1 VTPGEDHI
9 TSFHTEQVEDIDE
22 NVELFAVIGT
32 KINLRKWV
40 KNHESQVGERDK
52 LKLKAV
58 VLYDGIDKDVYMIQS
73 VRFVTEDL
81 VTVA

>member
-1 VTPGEDHI
+1 M
-9 TSFHTEQVEDIDE
+9 
-22 NVELFAVIGT
+22 
-32 KINLRKWV
+32 

-58 VLYDGIDKDVYMIQS
+58 VLHDDIGMKVHMTQP
-73 VRFVTEDL
+73 VQFAAKNL